1 MAYGISNTEERTD
14 SDVINACASR
24 LLDAVQKNLLLN
36 PHAHRTKTNRRRKN
50 TEHSMTSPSPV
61 VGDWYRRP
69 GGALFEVVAI
79 DRDDATVEVQHFDGT
94 LEEVELE
101 SWAEQ
106 EFEAAQAPEDWTGS
120 VDVDSEDYEA
130 EREVSSGTLWTD
142 PLTSLDRSE
151 ASGYSEWPSPRDL

>member
-1 MAYGISNTEERTD
+1 MI
-14 SDVINACASR
+14 
-24 LLDAVQKNLLLN
+24 
-36 PHAHRTKTNRRRKN
+36 
-50 TEHSMTSPSPV
+50 SPSPV

-94 LEEVELE
+94 IQELELE

-106 EFEAAQAPEDWTGS
+106 EFEAAQAPEDWSGS
-120 VDVDSEDYEA
+120 VDVDSEDYESD
-130 EREVSSGTLWTD
+130 REVSSGTTWTD

-151 ASGYSEWPSPRDL
+151 ASGYSEWPSLRDL